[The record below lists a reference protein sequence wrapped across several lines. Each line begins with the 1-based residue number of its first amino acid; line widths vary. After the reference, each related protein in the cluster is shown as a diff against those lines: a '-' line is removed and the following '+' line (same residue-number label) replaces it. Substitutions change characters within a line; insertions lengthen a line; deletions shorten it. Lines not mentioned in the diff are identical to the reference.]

1 MEHLLN
7 DNLLKYF
14 TQYALME
21 GSTSVLS
28 IAGLK
33 NLLQNQ
39 FAQYLKVSF
48 TLIWYY
54 YIHIYFY
61 IMYYYINC
69 ASYEMDRK
77 KEIQAM
83 TLQGRLCAQMV
94 SLTL

>member
-1 MEHLLN
+1 MEHLLS

-21 GSTSVLS
+21 GSTSALS
-28 IAGLK
+28 IGGLK

-48 TLIWYY
+48 ILN
-54 YIHIYFY
+54 IH
-61 IMYYYINC
+61 C
-69 ASYEMDRK
+69 ASSKMDRK

-83 TLQGRLCAQMV
+83 TLQGRLFLII
-94 SLTL
+94 S

>member
-21 GSTSVLS
+21 GSTSALS

-39 FAQYLKVSF
+39 FAQYLKDSF
-48 TLIWYY
+48 SLDNIVKSLDKNNDGSISFDEFVMLI
-54 YIHIYFY
+54 
-61 IMYYYINC
+61 
-69 ASYEMDRK
+69 K
-77 KEIQAM
+77 KITGTGQ
-83 TLQGRLCAQMV
+83 
-94 SLTL
+94 